1 MTYNRALFIIL
12 LNLIF
17 ISCAPSPIQKGLE
30 NFSHH
35 NRSRLHLIT
44 LGMSKDDVL
53 KAMDSNAKAI
63 MEKGIILSNPYKT
76 ETYSNAEG
84 TTIEVL
90 FYYTD
95 VKEPDKNVYEE
106 ELTPVVF
113 TKGKVSGWG
122 KTYLNGQLGK

>member
-1 MTYNRALFIIL
+1 MIIKGKLFHFFVFLVLFGCGPSTIHTGLQNFSYHNRA
-12 LNLIF
+12 
-17 ISCAPSPIQKGLE
+17 
-30 NFSHH
+30 
-35 NRSRLHLIT
+35 RLQFIT

-95 VKEPDKNVYEE
+95 VIEPDKNVNED